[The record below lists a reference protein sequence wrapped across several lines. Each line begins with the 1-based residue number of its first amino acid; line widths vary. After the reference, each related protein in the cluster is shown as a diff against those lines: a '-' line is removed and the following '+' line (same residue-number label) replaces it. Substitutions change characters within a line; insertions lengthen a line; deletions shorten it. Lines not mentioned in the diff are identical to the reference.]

1 MAAYLRKAKN
11 VVNNFTEAEVLVRE
25 ATSNDPW
32 GPEMKIMDEIAEM
45 TNNQV
50 SFTEIMG
57 MIWKRL
63 NDHGKNW
70 RHVYKSLILLETLIK
85 IGSERVTK
93 QCKDNIYA
101 IETLKNFNYTEKD
114 GQDNGKHIREKSAKL
129 VALLND
135 EHFLKAERVK
145 ARTAKARLK
154 EAHGVGSGY
163 SHTKNSF
170 SKSTSKPKTYNSE
183 VESSR
188 PQTIGEED
196 LQLQLAL
203 EMSKAE
209 AESKNKESTQEDL
222 RLKLAIEESLKTEKK
237 PEPEVA
243 EKNQSSLLDLDFN
256 LSQTQV
262 QTQPQVQTTPPAPV
276 SQAADPFAAAPG
288 PVPTSTAPVD
298 PFGLG
303 FPMGAQ
309 SQNTI
314 TTADP
319 WGNSNT
325 VPAQTAPAQQVND
338 PWGTTTTQQ
347 SVAENGFVDPFG
359 MNSIKQETNNIQN
372 NLSDPFAAGPEPS
385 TNDQP
390 VQNSSLSHT
399 FLGGLGADLVNLDSL
414 ASTSQPIAGTHIR
427 GPSPT
432 NQSNNPFAG
441 VQQNTGNIFSGNVN
455 TNNPF
460 ATNAI
465 GPSLNQLKSDQT
477 ANQDSMNAAFSGIM
491 QPTNRSNANPFF

>member
-1 MAAYLRKAKN
+1 MASSYLRKAKN
-11 VVNNFTEAEVLVRE
+11 VVNNFTEAEILVRE

-93 QCKDNIYA
+93 QCRDNIYA

-135 EHFLKAERVK
+135 EHFLEAERVK

-163 SHTKNSF
+163 SHTKTSF
-170 SKSTSKPKTYNSE
+170 SKSSKPRTNNSE

-209 AESKNKESTQEDL
+209 AESQNKESTQEDL
-222 RLKLAIEESLKTEKK
+222 RLKMAIEESLKGEKQ
-237 PEPEVA
+237 PEVA
-243 EKNQSSLLDLDFN
+243 KKNQSSLLDLDFN
-256 LSQTQV
+256 LTQTQV
-262 QTQPQVQTTPPAPV
+262 QAQPQVQNTTPTPV
-276 SQAADPFAAAPG
+276 SQVADPFAAAPG

-303 FPMGAQ
+303 FPMGGQ
-309 SQNTI
+309 PPVTNS
-314 TTADP
+314 ADP
-319 WGNSNT
+319 WGNST
-325 VPAQTAPAQQVND
+325 PATQTAPIQQVND
-338 PWGTTTTQQ
+338 PWGTTTQQ
-347 SVAENGFVDPFG
+347 PVQENGFSDPFG
-359 MNSIKQETNNIQN
+359 MSGMKQETTNIQN
-372 NLSDPFAAGPEPS
+372 NMTDPFTSGPEPI
-385 TNDQP
+385 TNQNQP
-390 VQNSSLSHT
+390 NASLSHT

-414 ASTSQPIAGTHIR
+414 GSTSQPVAGTHVR

-465 GPSLNQLKSDQT
+465 GPSLNQLKTDQT
-477 ANQDSMNAAFSGIM
+477 TQQDNMNAAFAGIM
-491 QPTNRSNANPFF
+491 QPANRSNNANPFF